1 MTEQDT
7 PAVEANN
14 ETEHQPEHVRAVE
27 GSGEILNMAADSS
40 GMTAWPVDAGDDA
53 ALAQFRDYARQLAA
67 ISRDADI
74 EANRIAADPN
84 LSAQGKESALRASAE
99 TALHRAALIGE
110 KVEKFSGNVQREIS
124 APLPFT
130 RDYDASRPWEW
141 AQDFALVQMVRDMPA
156 AERGGL
162 LTGLRTGSG
171 GSHRVADALLRV
183 PLELSGLS
191 AVQHA
196 ELKRG
201 AQQRL
206 SPDSFQRRE
215 AITTAQAALAGVM
228 RNAVHRI
235 AHPKVPATAPRPAA
249 PGQPQQAAPP
259 LSVVLTAGDRRAL
272 LGERSRFIE

>member
-1 MTEQDT
+1 MHAMLEQQVTEPEQ
-7 PAVEANN
+7 A
-14 ETEHQPEHVRAVE
+14 PEHVRAIE

-40 GMTAWPVDAGDDA
+40 GMTAWPVDPGDDV
-53 ALAQFRDYARQLAA
+53 ALAQFRDYARQLAT
-67 ISRDADI
+67 ISREADI
-74 EANRIAADPN
+74 EAKRIALDPH
-84 LSAQGKESALRASAE
+84 LSPAGKEAALRASAE
-99 TALHRAALIGE
+99 TMLQRAALIGE

-141 AQDFALVQMVRDMPA
+141 AQDFELVRMVRDMPA
-156 AERGGL
+156 AERGAL
-162 LTGLRTGSG
+162 LTGLRSGSG
-171 GSHRVADALLRV
+171 GSHRIADALLRV

-215 AITTAQAALAGVM
+215 SITSAQAALAGFM

-235 AHPKVPATAPRPAA
+235 SHPNVPTKAPRPAA

-259 LSVVLTAGDRRAL
+259 LSVVLTPNDRRAL
-272 LGERSRFIE
+272 LGDRSRFIE

>member
-1 MTEQDT
+1 MIEQDT
-7 PAVEANN
+7 PAEAGN
-14 ETEHQPEHVRAVE
+14 ELEQAPEHVRMVE
-27 GSGEILNMAADSS
+27 GSGEIMRMAAEG
-40 GMTAWPVDAGDDA
+40 GMTAWPVEAGDDA
-53 ALAQFRDYARQLAA
+53 ALAQFRDYARQLAG
-67 ISRDADI
+67 ISREADI

-99 TALHRAALIGE
+99 TALQRAALIGE
-110 KVEKFSGNVQREIS
+110 KVEKFSGNVQREVS

-141 AQDFALVQMVRDMPA
+141 AQDFELVRMVRDMPA

-162 LTGLRTGSG
+162 LTGLRNGSG

-196 ELKRG
+196 ELTRA

-206 SPDSFQRRE
+206 SPDKYQRRDS
-215 AITTAQAALAGVM
+215 ITTAQAALAGVM

-235 AHPKVPATAPRPAA
+235 AHPKVPTTAPRAA